1 MNDIEPKDI
10 ILLILG
16 WLISKALDCLTCTS
30 RKIFQ
35 KVFNKRKKPK
45 PKRRKQ

>member
-10 ILLILG
+10 TLLILG
-16 WLISKALDCLTCTS
+16 WLISKALDCLTNMS

-35 KVFNKRKKPK
+35 KVFRERKKPK
-45 PKRRKQ
+45 PKRRIS